1 MVLWVV
7 GSIPHGGPIELF
19 LVPASASL
27 LWYVLSCLWDD
38 AYKRSLAANRKVAYV
53 AAADFLFCYLKGKF
67 TIRHIT
73 VNKNVL
79 SVSLDKIFP
88 SSFIYGLQWQQRWRL
103 YFCFAFLPSVWS
115 MCHWVQQGCTV
126 LGSAYS
132 EYSQSTVYAGHPSE
146 TLLPVSYRNFL
157 NILMTYAC
165 CQNVENNV
173 KPFLY

>member
-1 MVLWVV
+1 MVDPLSYFLFQPVLHDWLTKPVV
-7 GSIPHGGPIELF
+7 CAI
-19 LVPASASL
+19 
-27 LWYVLSCLWDD
+27 LSVG
-38 AYKRSLAANRKVAYV
+38 YKRSLAANQKIAHV
-53 AAADFLFCYLKGKF
+53 AAAGFLFCYLKGKF

-79 SVSLDKIFP
+79 SVSLNKIFP

-132 EYSQSTVYAGHPSE
+132 EYSQSTVHAGHPSE
-146 TLLPVSYRNFL
+146 TLLPVSYRNVL
-157 NILMTYAC
+157 KILMIYAC
-165 CQNVENNV
+165 CQYVENNV